1 MGHRHLRLLAA
12 AVVVAG
18 AGLSM
23 IGAGTAFAQ
32 DTASLSI
39 APGGSFGAFLP
50 GVARDYTTSLAA
62 TATATGAMSELTVHD
77 PNGAAPG
84 YLVNG
89 TFPLPQALQARAAS
103 ATGTGSAAF
112 APIGESPIS
121 ILSWAAPI
129 VGEPVTITLK
139 QPIGA
144 TDSLLAGDYGKTLEF
159 TLSST
164 SPMKAAIVTLLVAAF
179 GFAPATATAQQAPD
193 SQAPEYALGGLRD
206 PAQGVLVLTVSA
218 RDLGGSGL
226 LTATATLGGGT
237 PVVCAVRRRTCAA
250 DVPTTCP
257 DTGTVEL
264 EVPTTSLPDGQ
275 HDLDLRVSDVAG
287 NVSAKVE
294 RIITVRNTPDVH
306 TSTVTVHVGSGV
318 AAPPRPGGTAPPLAG
333 VRRQTAAPVCQL
345 PRMTMALTRKP
356 LRRQRN
362 GVPVL
367 KAGKSYRFSGRVTC
381 RVGKRRVNAPL
392 GLPIEIYHQVG
403 ARKLRKLGTK
413 TRAKGRVA
421 VNLRLYGKR
430 VLIFRVRGTRRE
442 IVQVRIRVAVVKR

>member
-1 MGHRHLRLLAA
+1 
-12 AVVVAG
+12 
-18 AGLSM
+18 
-23 IGAGTAFAQ
+23 
-32 DTASLSI
+32 
-39 APGGSFGAFLP
+39 
-50 GVARDYTTSLAA
+50 
-62 TATATGAMSELTVHD
+62 
-77 PNGAAPG
+77 
-84 YLVNG
+84 
-89 TFPLPQALQARAAS
+89 
-103 ATGTGSAAF
+103 
-112 APIGESPIS
+112 
-121 ILSWAAPI
+121 
-129 VGEPVTITLK
+129 
-139 QPIGA
+139 
-144 TDSLLAGDYGKTLEF
+144 
-159 TLSST
+159 
-164 SPMKAAIVTLLVAAF
+164 MKAAIVTLLVAAV
-179 GFAPATATAQQAPD
+179 GFAPATATAQEVPD

-206 PAQGVLVLTVSA
+206 PAQGVLVLTVTA

-237 PVVCAVRRRTCAA
+237 AVTARFGDETCAA

-275 HDLDLRVSDVAG
+275 HDLDLRLSDVAQ

-294 RIITVRNTPDVH
+294 RIITVRNTAEVH

-318 AAPPRPGGTAPPLAG
+318 AVPPAPGATAPPLAVSAG
-333 VRRQTAAPVCQL
+333 RTAAPACQL
-345 PRMTMALTRKP
+345 PRMTIALTRKP

-403 ARKLRKLGTK
+403 ARKLRKASTK
-413 TRAKGRVA
+413 TGAKGRVA

-430 VLIFRVRGTRRE
+430 VLIFRVRGTRGE
-442 IVQVRIRVAVVKR
+442 IVQVRIRVRVVKR